1 MQKSNYVLGLTYVGT
16 TALLWG
22 FLPILMKIALQEFS
36 GGSIVWFRFTFAFIV
51 LSLFL
56 KLRNKQPA
64 TAILS
69 PPKLGVLA
77 GLFIAGNYFYFL
89 RGLDF
94 SSPSNAGILIQIAP
108 VILVF
113 LGVVLFKERLN
124 RRQVVGLG
132 IAVVG
137 FILFYKDQS
146 RQWGSVVY
154 SETSLYMIVSAVLW
168 AGYMVCQKK
177 LSVSYE
183 AHHVN
188 VLVYGTAALVLIPT
202 ATWAEFN
209 NPNFGSWLLMVF
221 LGVNTLLAYGCLAEA
236 VNHIPL
242 WLISVVIT
250 LNPFITMVV
259 MQILPYVAPNW
270 VAPEVIGLWGYI
282 GACTAISGVVLV
294 LRKD

>member
-1 MQKSNYVLGLTYVGT
+1 MQKSNYVLGLTYVGV

-51 LSLFL
+51 LFLFL
-56 KLRNKQPA
+56 RFRNKQP
-64 TAILS
+64 TTIILS
-69 PPKLGVLA
+69 PPRLGILA
-77 GLFIAGNYFYFL
+77 GLFLAGNYFYFL
-89 RGLDF
+89 RGLDV

-124 RRQVVGLG
+124 RRQSVGLA
-132 IAVVG
+132 IAVIG
-137 FILFYKDQS
+137 FVLFYKDQS
-146 RQWGSVVY
+146 HQWGSKVY
-154 SETSLYMIVSAVLW
+154 SEASLYMAVSAVLW
-168 AGYMVCQKK
+168 AGYIVCQKK

-183 AHHVN
+183 SHHLN

-202 ATWAEFN
+202 ANWAEFN
-209 NPNFGSWLLMVF
+209 NPNFGSWALMAF

-250 LNPFITMVV
+250 LNPFITMVA
-259 MQILPYVAPNW
+259 MQILPFVAPGW
-270 VAPEVIGLWGYI
+270 VAPEIIGLWGYV
-282 GACTAISGVVLV
+282 GACTAIGGVVMV
-294 LRKD
+294 LRKT